1 MKGFELTNSTR
12 NLELSDNTGNNQYGD
27 KLGDAVAENFDK
39 ILDLASD
46 IVEIRKMKIQ
56 SDAVI
61 AHMQETR
68 KQLLTEA
75 EAYCMKKEKDT
86 KYVVEK
92 MSIVRGMMNDFY
104 RQKDAPLTSEDFCKI
119 ITEVVNQMCRLEN
132 DG

>member
-1 MKGFELTNSTR
+1 MKGFELTNSTS
-12 NLELSDNTGNNQYGD
+12 NIELSNNAGDTQYGE

-46 IVEIRKMKIQ
+46 IIEIRKMKIQ

-92 MSIVRGMMNDFY
+92 MSIIQGMMNDFY

>member
-1 MKGFELTNSTR
+1 MKGFELTNSIR

-56 SDAVI
+56 SDTVI

-75 EAYCMKKEKDT
+75 EAK
-86 KYVVEK
+86 
-92 MSIVRGMMNDFY
+92 
-104 RQKDAPLTSEDFCKI
+104 
-119 ITEVVNQMCRLEN
+119 
-132 DG
+132 

>member
-12 NLELSDNTGNNQYGD
+12 NLELSDNTGNNQYRD

-46 IVEIRKMKIQ
+46 IVEIRKMKMQ
-56 SDAVI
+56 SDAMI

-68 KQLLTEA
+68 KQLLAEA

-86 KYVVEK
+86 KDVVEK
-92 MSIVRGMMNDFY
+92 MSRVREMMNDFY
-104 RQKDAPLTSEDFCKI
+104 RQKDAPLTSEDFCTI

>member
-12 NLELSDNTGNNQYGD
+12 NIELSDTAGDTQYGE
-27 KLGDAVAENFDK
+27 KLGDAVADNFDK

-46 IVEIRKMKIQ
+46 IVEIRKMKMQ

-68 KQLLTEA
+68 KQILTEA

-86 KYVVEK
+86 KNVVEK
-92 MSIVRGMMNDFY
+92 MSIVREMMNDFY